1 VTLPDGGEGCASSGL
16 VLPHWNGPHR
26 VQPIRRDGRFTRSRS
41 GDCTM
46 KAVIAT
52 AQHMAATRMA
62 KRVTGLLLSD
72 SRSSGGTGLRLTSRA
87 IGLARVRDRWCRAA
101 ARAGADFAPGLARVR
116 GDSLAQSG
124 AIGFRPRCRLAVNL
138 GAAGDSERSVLRS

>member
-16 VLPHWNGPHR
+16 VLPYWNGPHR

-52 AQHMAATRMA
+52 AQHMAATQNGPGV
-62 KRVTGLLLSD
+62 KRNRAGPSGTSD
-72 SRSSGGTGLRLTSRA
+72 
-87 IGLARVRDRWCRAA
+87 A
-101 ARAGADFAPGLARVR
+101 AR
-116 GDSLAQSG
+116 
-124 AIGFRPRCRLAVNL
+124 I
-138 GAAGDSERSVLRS
+138 

>member
-1 VTLPDGGEGCASSGL
+1 MLCLGRQAVAARRALGRRSASDEPASAPLAADRIVRASTRSARLCCAGSDFADCCCSCRVTLPDGGEGCASSGL

-52 AQHMAATRMA
+52 AQHMAATQNGPGV
-62 KRVTGLLLSD
+62 KRNRAGPSGTSD
-72 SRSSGGTGLRLTSRA
+72 
-87 IGLARVRDRWCRAA
+87 A
-101 ARAGADFAPGLARVR
+101 AR
-116 GDSLAQSG
+116 
-124 AIGFRPRCRLAVNL
+124 I
-138 GAAGDSERSVLRS
+138 

>member
-62 KRVTGLLLSD
+62 KRVTGLLLSG

-87 IGLARVRDRWCRAA
+87 IGLARVR
-101 ARAGADFAPGLARVR
+101 
-116 GDSLAQSG
+116 GDSLAHHEE
-124 AIGFRPRCRLAVNL
+124 AEAFALLALVNQEPIDPDDDEE
-138 GAAGDSERSVLRS
+138 G